1 MIVIFFLFVFLFVF
15 IVVNCIIFSYWENNS
30 TNKKVYKQKNY
41 NY

>member
-1 MIVIFFLFVFLFVF
+1 LFVFLFVF

-30 TNKKVYKQKNY
+30 ITKKVYKQKNY